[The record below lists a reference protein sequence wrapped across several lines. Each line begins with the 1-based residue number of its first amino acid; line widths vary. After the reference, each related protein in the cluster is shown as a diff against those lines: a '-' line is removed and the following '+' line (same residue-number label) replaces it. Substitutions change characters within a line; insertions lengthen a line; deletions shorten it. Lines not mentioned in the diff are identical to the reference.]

1 MANKEAA
8 KSILYDIDTAV
19 QNLIKAMP
27 GIDCDVVQTELKNIN
42 NAVSNLL
49 AEAENHG

>member
-1 MANKEAA
+1 MADKDAA
-8 KSILYDIDTAV
+8 KSILYDISTAV
-19 QNLIKAMP
+19 ESLIKAMP
-27 GIDCDVVQTELKNIN
+27 GINCEVVQAALKNIN